1 MKKEISFFNKVKFI
15 LRGNNNKIIFIG
27 ILLFIGML
35 FEMASIGIIIPM
47 LTILLDSNFVS
58 NNPELFTIFRDIG
71 LNSHN
76 QIIAFLL
83 YLMLTIY
90 LLKTIFMTYLSWKQA
105 FFSAEISSSTSAK
118 IYSIYLNQK
127 YSFHLSRNSMN

>member
-90 LLKTIFMTYLSWKQA
+90 LL
-105 FFSAEISSSTSAK
+105 
-118 IYSIYLNQK
+118 
-127 YSFHLSRNSMN
+127 